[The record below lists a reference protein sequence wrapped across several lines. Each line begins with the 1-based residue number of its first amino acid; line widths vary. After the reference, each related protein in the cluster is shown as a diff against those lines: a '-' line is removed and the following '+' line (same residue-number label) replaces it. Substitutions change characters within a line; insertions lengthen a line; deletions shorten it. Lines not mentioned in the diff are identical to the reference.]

1 MADRLLQTAQEEGLE
16 ISDGRFAQL
25 LDDKDPLKF
34 LRDEFHV
41 PSVSEIL
48 DHKLNEGACLID
60 KFIKLFTVGIANLNT
75 IYKQIHY

>member
-1 MADRLLQTAQEEGLE
+1 MTSGMADRLLQTAQEEGLE
-16 ISDGRFAQL
+16 ISDDRFAQL

-48 DHKLNEGACLID
+48 DNKLNEGACLLLID
-60 KFIKLFTVGIANLNT
+60 
-75 IYKQIHY
+75 